1 MKQNLFM
8 KRTFFALAL
17 ILCCAFA
24 SAQTIRFKTD
34 YSSPKSSSKLKFET
48 ASFSGTLKSSNS
60 ELVLKVKNNGSHH
73 FTSKTAKIGLN
84 DITGRGFDLCSE
96 EVAKLA
102 PGDQKNLTLSNCDSD
117 DGLFFLNASYD
128 SKMAF
133 QEDAF
138 FLRGKE
144 WTLTIGGEKVNF
156 FTDI

>member
-8 KRTFFALAL
+8 KRTLFATAL
-17 ILCCAFA
+17 ILSCAFA

-34 YSSPKSSSKLKFET
+34 YNSPKSSSTLKFET
-48 ASFSGTLKSSNS
+48 ASFSGTLKSSND
-60 ELVLKVKNNGSHH
+60 ELVFKVKNNGKHH
-73 FTSKTAKIGLN
+73 FTSKTAKISLN

-96 EVAKLA
+96 EVVKLA
-102 PGDQKNLTLSNCDSD
+102 PGDRKTMTMTNCKDGK
-117 DGLFFLNASYD
+117 GLFFLDASYE

-133 QEDAF
+133 EEDAF

-144 WTLTIGGEKVNF
+144 WTLTIGEETFSF